1 MKRIVLWIMTCLLMA
16 GLGTAHAL
24 TGEEA
29 LEKVS
34 GYLTEVYSYTT
45 EDAEKFEAYAEL
57 IPEGWYITYW
67 HQDHPEWAYSAVYH
81 SDNERLTNT
90 LTPFY
95 HNDQYDQYPG
105 EGSVREG
112 LNRARK
118 NGWFVIW
125 EDHMRQELVHY
136 MKEWGITPTQ
146 RLSEGLSTGK
156 ITPGNALHE
165 YFVSCYG
172 DQLKWTPALK
182 QWHDAEM
189 EYYGFTL
196 TDDEPV
202 TEGIITWKDT
212 GYNDLEV
219 EMTRFIGEVPEALKE
234 AFSHPKLEGW
244 TCLCGATAQNAE
256 NRFGYGI
263 AVFEKEGIRLLTALR
278 CEADGSG
285 WWISPVSEQALYTDR
300 KLYILPESADSKNRF
315 TIVYDVSDSETEK
328 LNVSVGNMDDKR
340 LDVFVNQYFRMD
352 EATGNGL
359 MIQFDSAVKAI
370 VYENHRKKTEEQSNA
385 AFSTA
390 MSMLD
395 MADFPT
401 SLEELKAFEQEL
413 IPEGYALVR
422 GVHLRQKTSSRS
434 KDLGEYNAG
443 VLAKVLGTEPGD
455 PWMWYHVQIGR
466 AEGYMASSYVD
477 EAVNEKTAYVIN
489 HVLPVAQA
497 RKELKLRKGMSRLSG
512 TVQTVPE
519 GTQMHVLADCDGGW
533 LHVSIPQGAF
543 SWNMDLNG
551 TDGYVREKDVK
562 LGGTPIALEW
572 SR

>member
-1 MKRIVLWIMTCLLMA
+1 MKRIALWLLTILMMA
-16 GLGTAHAL
+16 GVCTAHAL
-24 TGEEA
+24 TKEEA

-45 EDAEKFEAYAEL
+45 EEAEQFEAYADL
-57 IPEGWYITYW
+57 TSDGWYITYW
-67 HQDHPEWAYSAVYH
+67 HRDHPGWAYTAVYH
-81 SDNERLTNT
+81 SDNEQLTNA

-95 HNDQYDQYPG
+95 TADQYENYPG

-125 EDHMRQELVHY
+125 EDHMRQELANY
-136 MKEWGITPTQ
+136 MAEWGITPTQ
-146 RLSEGLSTGK
+146 RLSEGLSTGS

-172 DQLKWTPALK
+172 DQAVWTPALK
-182 QWHDAEM
+182 QWHDAEL
-189 EYYGFTL
+189 EYYGFIL

-202 TEGIITWKDT
+202 TEGITTWKDK

-219 EMTRFIGEVPEALKE
+219 EMTCFIGEVPEALKE
-234 AFSHPKLEGW
+234 VFSHPKLEGW

-256 NRFGYGI
+256 NQFGYGI

-278 CEADGSG
+278 CESDGSG
-285 WWISPVSEQALYTDR
+285 WWISPVSELALYTDR
-300 KLYILPESADSKNRF
+300 NMYILPESSTAKNRF
-315 TIVYDVSDSETEK
+315 TIVYETSDTETEK
-328 LNVSVGNMDDKR
+328 LNVNVGNMSDDR

-352 EATGNGL
+352 ESTGNGL
-359 MIQFDSAVKAI
+359 MIQFENAVKAI
-370 VYENHRKKTEEQSNA
+370 VYENHQKKTEEEGCVV
-385 AFSTA
+385 FSTA

-395 MADFPT
+395 VEDFPT
-401 SLEELKAFEQEL
+401 TLEELKAFEQEL

-455 PWMWYHVQIGR
+455 PWMWYHVQIGQ
-466 AEGYMASSYVD
+466 AEGYMASHYVD
-477 EAVNEKTAYVIN
+477 EVATENTAYVLN
-489 HVLPVAQA
+489 RTLPIAQA
-497 RKELKLRKGMSRLSG
+497 KKEIKLKKGMSRLSG
-512 TVQTVPE
+512 TVQNVPE
-519 GTQMHVLADCDGGW
+519 GTQMHVLADCDNGW
-533 LHVSIPQGAF
+533 LHVSIPQGEF
-543 SWNMDLNG
+543 GWTMDMEG
-551 TDGYVREKDVK
+551 TDGYVKEADVL
-562 LGGTPIALEW
+562 LGGTPLALEW
-572 SR
+572 SE